1 MGGLDGVRMWVWF
14 QRWVVFVWQWRGGDD
29 GNRCAHDGNVWSNL
43 RKRRRVLKG
52 ETLLSR
58 LEPMTTR
65 TKLASEV
72 LRARKYNR

>member
-1 MGGLDGVRMWVWF
+1 MGGLDGVRMRVWF
-14 QRWVVFVWQWRGGDD
+14 QRWVVFVWQWRSGDD
-29 GNRCAHDGNVWSNL
+29 GNRCAHDGDVWSIL
-43 RKRRRVLKG
+43 CKRRRVLKG
-52 ETLLSR
+52 KILLSR